1 MVTLQVSL
9 TRLDKIIERLQELAN
24 NQILLA
30 QKLAAPVPVHS
41 ALTEVQRHR
50 LRKASDLSLSSM
62 QEARWLLELVAQL
75 QTLRAQEYSQRGIW
89 ELLLERDALGQ
100 LIKHYEQLK
109 DKWSSDRLELG
120 DVWDIMVD
128 DRLLSKLDQQLS
140 VNLQQVG
147 LIDDILAELRQRV
160 YQLTDTIDERS
171 LRNVCVELP
180 EDIAHQV
187 AGKLIA

>member
-1 MVTLQVSL
+1 
-9 TRLDKIIERLQELAN
+9 
-24 NQILLA
+24 
-30 QKLAAPVPVHS
+30 
-41 ALTEVQRHR
+41 
-50 LRKASDLSLSSM
+50 
-62 QEARWLLELVAQL
+62 
-75 QTLRAQEYSQRGIW
+75 
-89 ELLLERDALGQ
+89 
-100 LIKHYEQLK
+100 
-109 DKWSSDRLELG
+109 
-120 DVWDIMVD
+120 MVD